1 MGFHRCLMT
10 VRKGVERKSKWLVI
24 WQESGFRYG
33 IIRLFVHRA
42 ALGEDRGQE
51 WVLFVSESNCQTWA
65 QIGRFQ
71 ILCLL
76 SLPASQMGGICSF
89 GPIPLKT
96 GRQPQSNTAKV
107 FSEIS
112 QYYLNPGLS
121 VCPSVDFPLASIQA
135 SLVWSEPQPYF
146 TPISPSHPPAD
157 SLGSNSLADRLNHH
171 FAVLLCFEKKNQ
183 THLDKFQTRWFLKQG
198 STTSRLRQKST
209 HLDW

>member
-10 VRKGVERKSKWLVI
+10 VCKGVERKSKWLVI
-24 WQESGFRYG
+24 WQESGFHSS
-33 IIRLFVHRA
+33 IIRLFVHSA
-42 ALGEDRGQE
+42 ALEEDRGQE

-76 SLPASQMGGICSF
+76 NLPASQMGGICSF

-121 VCPSVDFPLASIQA
+121 VCPCVDFSLASIQA

-146 TPISPSHPPAD
+146 TPISLPPSLP
-157 SLGSNSLADRLNHH
+157 S
-171 FAVLLCFEKKNQ
+171 
-183 THLDKFQTRWFLKQG
+183 RWLPWQ
-198 STTSRLRQKST
+198 Q
-209 HLDW
+209 